1 MKRRNYRY
9 SGNCAGYYRKT
20 LAEQIIIEKSKEIN
34 DVRSALDE
42 SSIVTITDDKGLITF
57 VNDKFCSISK
67 YSKEELLGQYHYLDN
82 PYYKLNKFIK
92 NIFKTIANGHV
103 WRGDYAYY

>member
-1 MKRRNYRY
+1 VQDITE
-9 SGNCAGYYRKT
+9 KT
-20 LAEQIIIEKSKEIN
+20 RWTNNNRKSKSN
-34 DVRSALDE
+34 DVRAALDE

-82 PYYKLNKFIK
+82 PYIN
-92 NIFKTIANGHV
+92 
-103 WRGDYAYY
+103 